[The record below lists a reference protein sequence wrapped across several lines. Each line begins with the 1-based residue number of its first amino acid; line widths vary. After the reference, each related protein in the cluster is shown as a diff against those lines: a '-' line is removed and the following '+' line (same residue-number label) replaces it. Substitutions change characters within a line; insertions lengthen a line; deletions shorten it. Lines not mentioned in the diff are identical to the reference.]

1 MLIDGGQRLA
11 RSAFWGLLALLA
23 WAPLPLGSNRP
34 WSWSLISLIAGILL
48 IIWALAVLA
57 DPAKNRLAGRRLLA
71 PSMLYGIVV
80 LWGLLQASTLTPA
93 SWGNPLWADAA
104 AVLDRRLDSTI
115 SVDPAVSIGGAIRLL
130 AYGVIFWMAAQFGR
144 DRNDGRTILW
154 CIVIVC
160 VAYAVYGLMVFSSG
174 NTTILFYTKWAFP
187 NDLTG
192 TFIAR
197 SAYGIY
203 AGIGLLTALA
213 LLVDTISRNTPQT
226 PERRSIA
233 SLIDSAPPAI
243 YGLVFA
249 SVLLGT
255 TMVLS
260 HSRGA
265 LAATGFGILTMFA
278 VLLARAGKRRRP
290 IALTLIAT
298 ALAGLLVLE
307 ISGDHTLG
315 RILANADQGFSKPG
329 FGRDAIHATAGR
341 AIEAAPLT
349 GHGLDTF
356 RQVVYQYRTEDLVTS
371 WVRIDKAHSVYLELI
386 TELGYIGFALL
397 MAAMAWILG
406 TIALGLM
413 RRRRDFIFPSLVLG
427 SAALIGTHN
436 LLDFSIQMP
445 AIAVTWAAMLGVGY
459 AQAWGSDDFS
469 RAGYVRT
476 ENALIPRC
484 QGDGNFK

>member
-1 MLIDGGQRLA
+1 MRLPVCGKRFGLGRIGDQRGVQLVA
-11 RSAFWGLLALLA
+11 RPATQLC
-23 WAPLPLGSNRP
+23 R
-34 WSWSLISLIAGILL
+34 ICHAG
-48 IIWALAVLA
+48 A
-57 DPAKNRLAGRRLLA
+57 AGARQHPR
-71 PSMLYGIVV
+71 GIV
-80 LWGLLQASTLTPA
+80 PA
-93 SWGNPLWADAA
+93 FVGVGKP
-104 AVLDRRLDSTI
+104 VMGHELDPECRQN
-115 SVDPAVSIGGAIRLL
+115 VEKGGFSIGARGRL
-130 AYGVIFWMAAQFGR
+130 V
-144 DRNDGRTILW
+144 T
-154 CIVIVC
+154 
-160 VAYAVYGLMVFSSG
+160 VF
-174 NTTILFYTKWAFP
+174 
-187 NDLTG
+187 
-192 TFIAR
+192 
-197 SAYGIY
+197 
-203 AGIGLLTALA
+203 
-213 LLVDTISRNTPQT
+213 
-226 PERRSIA
+226 
-233 SLIDSAPPAI
+233 
-243 YGLVFA
+243 
-249 SVLLGT
+249 
-255 TMVLS
+255 
-260 HSRGA
+260 
-265 LAATGFGILTMFA
+265 
-278 VLLARAGKRRRP
+278 
-290 IALTLIAT
+290 ALTLIAT
-298 ALAGLLVLE
+298 ALAGLLALE